1 MKIVGLTGG
10 IGSGKSTVLKMFQK
24 LGAAT
29 YSADIEAKKLMNT
42 NKNLI
47 AQIIALFGE
56 KAYVNKQLNA
66 SYIAKIVFVDKKK
79 LSDLNA
85 LVHPKVRAHFKAY
98 AQKSTA
104 KIIIYEAAILF
115 ESGSHTLCD
124 FVITVTANLKDKI
137 ARIAKRDGLLETEIL
152 QRMRNQLND
161 DYKIKNADFV
171 IENTTL
177 KTTASQVLTIYN
189 SIVKSL

>member
-66 SYIAKIVFVDKKK
+66 SYIAKIVFVDKADAMYILYAVNQRFKK
-79 LSDLNA
+79 I
-85 LVHPKVRAHFKAY
+85 
-98 AQKSTA
+98 STQ
-104 KIIIYEAAILF
+104 
-115 ESGSHTLCD
+115 
-124 FVITVTANLKDKI
+124 ITGV
-137 ARIAKRDGLLETEIL
+137 
-152 QRMRNQLND
+152 
-161 DYKIKNADFV
+161 
-171 IENTTL
+171 
-177 KTTASQVLTIYN
+177 
-189 SIVKSL
+189 SL